1 MKTVCLLGP
10 NLPPFFMD
18 ANLESEAIEKFAIDL
33 WNAGFG
39 VITPHLNAPR
49 ADGLIIDE
57 RLKFSFESRIIQDF
71 ADAVFVMPN
80 WQDDIKLWF
89 HIAVA
94 YGAKKPIFESTA
106 QIFRWEKD
114 DSFVCLRPQFNDK
127 TEKIIQEFIL
137 GVEPIKIAFVIG
149 KYFIGESKNGFLI
162 PDRNAIH
169 NNILVANRISVML
182 WREKIAA
189 FTPHNN
195 THHFEL
201 KTRVGEPEYQAFDQ
215 LLLERLI
222 DGAVV
227 ADNWVNSSGGKK
239 EVAKLQALG
248 RPVINDYDI
257 QSIRNW
263 RDAKGTVN
271 LINTIEL

>member
-18 ANLESEAIEKFAIDL
+18 THPESEAIEKYAIDL

-39 VITPHLNAPR
+39 VIAPHLNAPR

-57 RLKFSFESRIIQDF
+57 QLKLNFESRVIHDF
-71 ADAVFVMPN
+71 ADAIFVMPGWEN
-80 WQDDIKLWF
+80 DETLWVRAA
-89 HIAVA
+89 IASE
-94 YGAKKPIFESTA
+94 AKKPIFESIA
-106 QIFRWEKD
+106 QIFRWKDNKPFAYLEPRFSSIEKD
-114 DSFVCLRPQFNDK
+114 FRETAL
-127 TEKIIQEFIL
+127 KIQP
-137 GVEPIKIAFVIG
+137 VKIAFVIG
-149 KYFIGESKNGFLI
+149 KYFVGERKNNLLI

-169 NNILVANRISVML
+169 DNILVANRIAVML
-182 WREKIAA
+182 WREGIAA

-215 LLLERLI
+215 LLLERLV
-222 DGAVV
+222 DGNVV
-227 ADNWVNSSGGKK
+227 ADNWVNSTGGKK
-239 EVAKLQALG
+239 EVAKAQAIG
-248 RPVINDYDI
+248 KPIINSYDI

-263 RDAKGTVN
+263 RDGNGNIN
-271 LINTIEL
+271 LITTVTI